1 MDEPRYAIYF
11 VPPADS
17 ALYRFGAG
25 FLGYDC
31 YTGERLRHPEDTGLT
46 ASEWTQLT
54 REPRQYG
61 FHATL
66 KAPFRLLPPFTE
78 MDLTAELERFAAI
91 PRTLPETEPAIRA
104 LARFIAVVA
113 AAPSMA
119 LDRLAADGVMA
130 FDRFRRP
137 LTSHE
142 REQRLGA
149 GLSERQIENLDRW
162 GYPYVF
168 EDFRFHLT
176 LTGPIDADRRGS
188 VQALLQ
194 ARFNAIDGGHSLPVT
209 RLSLVRQDARSTP
222 FRVVGQAALTAVRS
236 PQ

>member
-1 MDEPRYAIYF
+1 MDEPRYALYF

-31 YTGERLRHPEDTGLT
+31 YTGERLRHPQDIALI
-46 ASEWTQLT
+46 ASEWEQFTH
-54 REPRQYG
+54 EPRKYG

-78 MDLTAELERFAAI
+78 MDLTAELERFAVI
-91 PRTLPETEPAIRA
+91 PRTLPAIDPAVRS

-113 AAPSMA
+113 AKPSVA

-176 LTGPIDADRRGS
+176 LTGPIDAERRGS
-188 VQALLQ
+188 ILALLQ
-194 ARFNAIDGGHSLPVT
+194 ARFDDIKGGHLLPIT
-209 RLSLVRQDARSTP
+209 RLSLVRQDAWSTP

-236 PQ
+236 GQ

>member
-1 MDEPRYAIYF
+1 SRERRKAPMDEPRYAPYF

-17 ALYRFGAG
+17 PLHCVGAG

-31 YTGERLRHPEDTGLT
+31 YTGERLRHPQDITLT
-46 ASEWTQLT
+46 ASEWEQLT
-54 REPRQYG
+54 HEPRKYG

-78 MDLTAELERFAAI
+78 MDLAAELERFAAI
-91 PRTLPETEPAIRA
+91 PRTLPAIEPAIRS

-113 AAPSMA
+113 AKPSVA

-142 REQRLGA
+142 REHRLGA

-188 VQALLQ
+188 VLALLQ
-194 ARFNAIDGGHSLPVT
+194 ARFDDINGGDSPPRTPPAPV
-209 RLSLVRQDARSTP
+209 RPGAS
-222 FRVVGQAALTAVRS
+222 
-236 PQ
+236 

>member
-11 VPPADS
+11 VPPAASD
-17 ALYRFGAG
+17 LYRFGAG

-31 YTGERLRHPEDTGLT
+31 YTGESLRPAQDIALT
-46 ASEWTQLT
+46 ACEWAQLT
-54 REPRQYG
+54 REPRKYG

-66 KAPFRLLPPFTE
+66 KAPFHLLPPFTE
-78 MDLTAELERFAAI
+78 ADLTAELERFAAI
-91 PRTLPETEPAIRA
+91 PRTLPAIEPAIRP
-104 LARFIAVVA
+104 LAQFIAVVA
-113 AAPSMA
+113 AEPSMA

-142 REQRLGA
+142 RE
-149 GLSERQIENLDRW
+149 RQIENLDRW

-176 LTGPIDADRRGS
+176 LTGSIDAERRAS
-188 VQALLQ
+188 ILALLQ
-194 ARFNAIDGGHSLPVT
+194 ARFDDIDGGHSLPIT
-209 RLSLVRQDARSTP
+209 QLALVRQDARSTP

-236 PQ
+236 GQ

>member
-11 VPPADS
+11 VPPADT

-31 YTGERLRHPEDTGLT
+31 YTGERLRHPQDIALT
-46 ASEWTQLT
+46 ASEWEQLT
-54 REPRQYG
+54 HEPRKYG

-66 KAPFRLLPPFTE
+66 KAPFCLLPRFTE
-78 MDLTAELERFAAI
+78 MDLAAELERFAAI
-91 PRTLPETEPAIRA
+91 PRTLPAIEPAIRS

-113 AAPSMA
+113 AEPSMT

-142 REQRLGA
+142 RELRLGA

-176 LTGPIDADRRGS
+176 LTGPLDADRRGS
-188 VQALLQ
+188 VLALLQ
-194 ARFNAIDGGHSLPVT
+194 ARFNDINGGHSLPIT
-209 RLSLVRQDARSTP
+209 QLALVRQDTRSTP
-222 FRVVGQAALTAVRS
+222 FRVVGHAALTAVRS
-236 PQ
+236 GQ

>member
-11 VPPADS
+11 VPPAAS
-17 ALYRFGAG
+17 GLYRFGAG

-31 YTGERLRHPEDTGLT
+31 YTGENLRHPQGIAL
-46 ASEWTQLT
+46 SGPEWAQLT
-54 REPRQYG
+54 REPRKYG

-66 KAPFRLLPPFTE
+66 KAPFHLLPPFTE
-78 MDLTAELERFAAI
+78 ADLTAELERFAAI
-91 PRTLPETEPAIRA
+91 PRTLPAIEPVIRS
-104 LARFIAVVA
+104 LAQFIAVVA
-113 AAPSMA
+113 AEPSMA

-130 FDRFRRP
+130 FDRFRRS

-142 REQRLGA
+142 REQRLNA

-176 LTGPIDADRRGS
+176 LTGPIDAQRRAPIL
-188 VQALLQ
+188 ALLQ
-194 ARFNAIDGGHSLPVT
+194 ARFDDIAGEHSLPIT
-209 RLSLVRQDARSTP
+209 QLALVRQDARSMP

-236 PQ
+236 GQ

>member
-17 ALYRFGAG
+17 TLYRFGAG

-31 YTGERLRHPEDTGLT
+31 YTGESFRQPRDIALT
-46 ASEWTQLT
+46 ASEWAQLT
-54 REPRQYG
+54 HEPRQYG

-66 KAPFRLLPPFTE
+66 KAPFHLLPLFSE
-78 MDLTAELERFAAI
+78 ADLTAELERFAAI
-91 PRTLPETEPAIRA
+91 PRTLPAIEPAIRS

-113 AAPSMA
+113 REPSMA

-137 LTSHE
+137 PTAHE

-188 VQALLQ
+188 VLALLQ
-194 ARFNAIDGGHSLPVT
+194 ARFDAIDSGHSLPIT
-209 RLSLVRQDARSTP
+209 RLSLVRQDARSMP